1 MRHTTTILAVVLA
14 TTQIAQAGPKSPREL
29 AKEHFN
35 KGYAFYQA
43 GQYLKAV
50 KELKL
55 AYSIRPV
62 PLVLYY
68 IGRTYKE
75 AGLTEEAI
83 IYFQRFLDEARLTD
97 PRRQEVEGLIKE
109 LERYGHEAVPA
120 GEARGCSPVA
130 RAPWL
135 PESGDELDDIE
146 VDFVVAG
153 LDRTLTYTKLAD
165 ALRSIRNGA
174 SLIATNDDPT
184 LPWEGGKVL
193 PGAGTVIAALERCS
207 GVRAKVLGKPKP
219 YTTFIAAREMGL
231 EPKDILMIG
240 DRLDT
245 DIAAGRAAGCSV
257 AMVLSGDMK
266 DPGEEDL
273 PTYPNLRE
281 LVNDIFL

>member
-1 MRHTTTILAVVLA
+1 MPIKGVILDIDGVL
-14 TTQIAQAGPKSPREL
+14 TR
-29 AKEHFN
+29 
-35 KGYAFYQA
+35 
-43 GQYLKAV
+43 GQ
-50 KELKL
+50 E
-55 AYSIRPV
+55 PV
-62 PLVLYY
+62 PGSPEAAGDLHNLGVTISYLTNNSTRTRGHVRLFLKDMGFPDAPVVTSAYGAAVY
-68 IGRTYKE
+68 IKE
-75 AGLTEEAI
+75 TMG
-83 IYFQRFLDEARLTD
+83 EARCLVVG
-97 PRRQEVEGLIKE
+97 EKGLIKE